1 MNKTLTKLPFI
12 GWMAYCSSESVCC
25 NWFTQE
31 TCYPEDGSDAY
42 CANITAGGCPCPSG
56 EEKCG
61 GDGVYWYELT
71 LDVLMFMLHGSLIDD
86 TIFLF
91 LNFLILE
98 GLVSALPFA
107 AGMMK
112 KHATTTVGTPLH
124 APPSI
129 KVDALVPKARRNAG
143 ASMAFQ
149 DFVPSFAAGMMRKRA
164 TTMLENRTLALP
176 SMMVDAHAPKA
187 KQNAQEHLVGLDIAP
202 HFAVRNSLVT
212 ILIPGNQNP
221 VRLGKKDVPL
231 IPSMHL
237 TW

>member
-1 MNKTLTKLPFI
+1 MTILTQSVVLSGKTVDAPAEMVKPSAEKGGWHIAQVKVCVATGLPKKLAI
-12 GWMAYCSSESVCC
+12 LRMGATRTVRTSLLEAVRAHQVKKNAEEMV
-25 NWFTQE
+25 FT
-31 TCYPEDGSDAY
+31 
-42 CANITAGGCPCPSG
+42 
-56 EEKCG
+56 
-61 GDGVYWYELT
+61 
-71 LDVLMFMLHGSLIDD
+71 
-86 TIFLF
+86 
-91 LNFLILE
+91 

-112 KHATTTVGTPLH
+112 KHATTIVGTPLH